1 MKKVLPTVAVAGGL
15 YYYDQNVNPI
25 ISRNFMP
32 KEFPEPSG
40 TATPPAFQIQKG
52 PEVSKSGISKEL
64 EQKYN
69 QLESKTSELTNKF
82 TSSFNDKKEDIKKEL
97 PTEDK
102 NVVRSSMKSYYDS
115 VNDLGDWLL
124 GKSKSEPEKE
134 ADKWFN
140 WGKKQEKEVKSTF
153 ETEKEKALNQYES
166 AKSNLDELT
175 NSIKEYNPFKSQKE
189 EEDFLKSAQTDF
201 NNSLKN
207 LTSYGSELV
216 DQANKNLEDSKNKW
230 FNWGSKQQD
239 KINEDIEK
247 QKSFATQQY
256 ELAKRKYNHLVEQIQ
271 TSHPF
276 QTKKEEED
284 HLKKAQDDMTNA
296 MTNLKK
302 FGEGVVEQID
312 KDYYQPLK
320 EKVTK

>member
-1 MKKVLPTVAVAGGL
+1 MG
-15 YYYDQNVNPI
+15 
-25 ISRNFMP
+25 
-32 KEFPEPSG
+32 
-40 TATPPAFQIQKG
+40 
-52 PEVSKSGISKEL
+52 
-64 EQKYN
+64 
-69 QLESKTSELTNKF
+69 
-82 TSSFNDKKEDIKKEL
+82 
-97 PTEDK
+97 
-102 NVVRSSMKSYYDS
+102 
-115 VNDLGDWLL
+115 
-124 GKSKSEPEKE
+124 
-134 ADKWFN
+134 
-140 WGKKQEKEVKSTF
+140 EVKSTF

-256 ELAKRKYNHLVEQIQ
+256 ELAKRKYNHLVEQI
-271 TSHPF
+271 H
-276 QTKKEEED
+276 
-284 HLKKAQDDMTNA
+284 
-296 MTNLKK
+296 
-302 FGEGVVEQID
+302 